1 MMIDMLRLNALGFA
15 LFGGFVRYVALK
27 CAFCLLNRSPFS
39 ARADFLSVD
48 NGSIKAQ
55 VLI

>member
-15 LFGGFVRYVALK
+15 LFGGFAHHAALK
-27 CAFCLLNRSPFS
+27 YALCLLNRNPFS

>member
-1 MMIDMLRLNALGFA
+1 MMIDMLRLNALRGA
-15 LFGGFVRYVALK
+15 LFGGFAHHAALK
-27 CAFCLLNRSPFS
+27 YALCLLNRSPFS